1 MKLHYTAFMFNNKLY
16 GSLFNVV
23 MSDDFYAESIR
34 GSRSILEDKIPGRDI
49 PYFYEVED
57 DVLEF
62 DMNFAFENPMT
73 KSEVNL
79 IARDLLTP
87 QGYSELSFGKYFGVS
102 PLVAAFTSTT
112 SQTISNNV
120 EKIFTFNSAPTG
132 GFIVGSRIR
141 AYQTGTSTNYMEGVI
156 TFINGTSVTLLVNEI
171 GGSGTGITTWSFH
184 LVYQIKTP
192 FYKVIFTGEP
202 EIEYMGVNSLNPKYL
217 VYFNLKARCD
227 RPYGFYKVRQTLSTG
242 TSITVNNPG
251 ELPVYAGIKF
261 TSTPTGPV
269 GLVATLVTGVNTVT
283 LTTGNTSGL
292 IPGQALT
299 KTSGTG
305 AFGTGPRVG
314 AITNA
319 TQFTVVNSSGTAL
332 NHATDG
338 AITFSAVGNYARLF
352 DSSSNKISFTSLFGE
367 TVNINSNLKTLSSSG
382 PSIYT
387 RWMSDDLLFYPGN
400 NVINF
405 QQSTTPTFTAIYNLL
420 LTNVEITF
428 EAPAFIKGE

>member
-87 QGYSELSFGKYFGVS
+87 KGYSELSFGKYFGVS

-227 RPYGFYKVRQTLSTG
+227 RPYGFYKVRQTSASA
-242 TSITVNNPG
+242 TSITINNPG
-251 ELPVYAGIKF
+251 DLNVYAGITF
-261 TSTPTGPV
+261 TAPST
-269 GLVATLVTGVNTVT
+269 
-283 LTTGNTSGL
+283 TT
-292 IPGQALT
+292 
-299 KTSGTG
+299 
-305 AFGTGPRVG
+305 
-314 AITNA
+314 
-319 TQFTVVNSSGTAL
+319 
-332 NHATDG
+332 
-338 AITFSAVGNYARLF
+338 NYARLY
-352 DSSSNKISFTSLFGE
+352 NATNLNAISFTNFIVE
-367 TVNINSNLKTLSSSG
+367 TIAINSNLKTISSSG
-382 PSIYT
+382 AGIYN
-387 RWMSDDLLFYPGN
+387 RWMRDDLILYPGD

-405 QQSTTPTFTAIYNLL
+405 QQSASSSFTSPSTVTLTTVT
-420 LTNVEITF
+420 VTF

>member
-1 MKLHYTAFMFNNKLY
+1 
-16 GSLFNVV
+16 

-57 DVLEF
+57 AVLEF

-87 QGYSELSFGKYFGVS
+87 KGYSELSFGKYFGVS
-102 PLVAAFTSTT
+102 PLVAAFTSTK
-112 SQTISNNV
+112 SETISNNV
-120 EKIFTFNSAPTG
+120 EKIFTFNEEPTG

-141 AYQTGTSTNYMEGVI
+141 AYQTSTPTNYMEGVI

-227 RPYGFYKVRQTLSTG
+227 RPYGFYKVKQTLSTG

-261 TSTPTGPV
+261 TS
-269 GLVATLVTGVNTVT
+269 
-283 LTTGNTSGL
+283 
-292 IPGQALT
+292 
-299 KTSGTG
+299 SGTG
-305 AFGTGPRVG
+305 TTG
-314 AITNA
+314 
-319 TQFTVVNSSGTAL
+319 Q
-332 NHATDG
+332 
-338 AITFSAVGNYARLF
+338 TFARLF
-352 DSSSNKISFTSLFGE
+352 NSASNKITFTNLLSE
-367 TVNINSNLKTLSSSG
+367 TITINSNLKTLSSSG
-382 PSIYT
+382 ADIYV
-387 RWMSDDLLFYPGN
+387 RWMEDDLIFEPGN
-400 NVINF
+400 NIINF
-405 QQSTTPTFTAIYNLL
+405 QRSTTSAFTTGVNTTALT